1 MPFFPELSAYTVSE
15 TVMLEPNLMV
25 KDLGVVVSADLSW
38 SSHIASI
45 VARSRGVA
53 AWVLS
58 VFKSREPEVMITLY
72 KSLIR
77 SHLEYCCPLWHPSK
91 IADIELLEGVQR
103 EFTRKIKGFQAL
115 NYRERLK
122 ALNLCSLQR
131 RREKYTLICMW
142 KILHGKMPNPNVR
155 FRPPSRLGIQA
166 IVPSLNLNIS
176 GFTANQTIYDS
187 SFAVIGPKLWNA
199 LPGNLT
205 TVETASKFQSQLTRV
220 LCCLEDKPPTCG
232 YTRAHDNSLPE
243 VLRRADERWS
253 LPM

>member
-1 MPFFPELSAYTVSE
+1 MSS
-15 TVMLEPNLMV
+15 
-25 KDLGVVVSADLSW
+25 DLSW
-38 SSHIASI
+38 SPHIATI

-53 AWVLS
+53 SWGLS

-91 IADIELLEGVQR
+91 IGDIELLEGVQR
-103 EFTRKIKGFQAL
+103 EFTRRITGFQAL
-115 NYRERLK
+115 NYWERLK
-122 ALNLCSLQR
+122 ALKLFSLQR
-131 RREKYTLICMW
+131 RRERYILVCMW

-166 IVPSLNLNIS
+166 IIPSLSLNIS
-176 GFTANQTIYDS
+176 GFTTNQTKYDS

-205 TVETASKFQSQLTRV
+205 TVDTASMFQSQLTKM
-220 LCCLEDKPPTCG
+220 LYSLEDMPPTYG
-232 YTRAHDNSLPE
+232 YRRAHDNSLPE
-243 VLRRADERWS
+243 VLRRADERQS
-253 LPM
+253 RQM